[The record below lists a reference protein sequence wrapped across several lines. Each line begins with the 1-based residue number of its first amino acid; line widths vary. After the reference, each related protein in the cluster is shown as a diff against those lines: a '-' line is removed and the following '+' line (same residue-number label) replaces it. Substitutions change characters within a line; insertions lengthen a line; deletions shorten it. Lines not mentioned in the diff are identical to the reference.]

1 MLNYTIRRIL
11 LLIPLLCFISLLVFG
26 ILKLTPGDPAVVLLG
41 ERATEETI
49 ELTRKKFA
57 LDKPFHIQYVR
68 MMQNLF
74 SGELKSI
81 YYKEHVLL
89 VVGKRLKA
97 TLELGFSALVIAV
110 LVSIPAGIVSAVK
123 RNSIFDYASMTAAL
137 MGMSLPVFFSGILL
151 IYIFA
156 VNLKVLPVS
165 GYGGAFL
172 TLDGLKH
179 LILPALVLSLTL
191 MPSTTRITRASML
204 EVIREDYIRTA
215 RAKGL
220 RERTVI
226 LAHALRNALIPIVTH
241 LGNQIA
247 RLFAGAVLTETV
259 FAWPGVG
266 RLAVSAIF
274 RRDEPL
280 VFGCVL
286 FLSSVYVIVNLG
298 VDLFYSVLNP
308 QIRYK

>member
-1 MLNYTIRRIL
+1 MLNYTIRRIV
-11 LLIPLLCFISLLVFG
+11 LLIPLLCFISLLIFG

-41 ERATEETI
+41 ERATEEAI

-57 LDKPFHIQYVR
+57 LDKPFHMQYVK
-68 MMQNLF
+68 MMQNF
-74 SGELKSI
+74 FNGELKSI
-81 YYKEHVLL
+81 YYKENVLL

-97 TLELGFSALVIAV
+97 TLELGFSALSIAI
-110 LVSIPAGIVSAVK
+110 LVSLPAGIISAVK
-123 RNSIFDYASMTAAL
+123 RNSIFDYVSMTTAL
-137 MGMSLPVFFSGILL
+137 LGMSLPVFFTGILL
-151 IYIFA
+151 MYVFA

-165 GYGGAFL
+165 GYGGAFF
-172 TLDGLKH
+172 TLEGFKH
-179 LILPALVLSLTL
+179 LIMPACVLSFTL

-226 LAHALRNALIPIVTH
+226 LAHALRNALIPISTH
-241 LGNQIA
+241 IGNQVA

-286 FLSSVYVIVNLG
+286 FLSSVYVVVNLG
-298 VDLFYSVLNP
+298 VDIFYSVLNP
-308 QIRYK
+308 QIRYR